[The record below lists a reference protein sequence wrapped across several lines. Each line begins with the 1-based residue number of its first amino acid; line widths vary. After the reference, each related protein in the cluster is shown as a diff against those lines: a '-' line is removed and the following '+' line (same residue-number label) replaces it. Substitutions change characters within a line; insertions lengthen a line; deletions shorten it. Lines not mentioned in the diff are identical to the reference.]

1 MRKKHLVTAAL
12 PYANGPLHIGH
23 IAGCYLPAD
32 IYVRFLKRKGE
43 DVKFICGSDEH
54 GVAITM
60 RARKE
65 GVQPQNIVDRYH
77 EMMKN
82 AFQEFGIQFDIYSR
96 TSNPIHHQTAQD
108 FFNTLHNKGV
118 FEDRVSAQYFDTEA
132 QQFLADRYIMGT
144 CPTCSN
150 PDAYGDQC
158 EKCGRT
164 LSPSELLN
172 PRSTLSGSKPILK
185 DTRNWF
191 LPLDKMA
198 DDIRAFLNTRQNWK
212 PNVLGQC
219 KSWLDSGDGLQPR
232 SMTRDMD
239 WGVKVPLDQAAGK
252 VLYVWFDAPIG
263 YISATKE
270 LLPNTWEEYWKGP
283 SSRLVH
289 FIGKDNI
296 VFHCI
301 IFPAMLMAHGG
312 YQLPEA
318 VPANEFLNLE
328 GQKISTSRNWAVWL
342 HEYLTDFPDKQDV
355 LRYALCATAPETKDN
370 DFTWNDFQSRNNN
383 ELLAILGNFLN
394 RVFVLLEKNHS
405 GLVPP
410 ISDAQAVDKI
420 AIEEIL
426 KTCLK
431 IEHSIENYK
440 FREALQEFMQM
451 ARIGNK
457 YLADLEPWKV
467 QKINPERSSV
477 ILGVA
482 ARMAALIGQVAEPF
496 LPFTSSKINSAFN
509 LTLMPWNDIINLD
522 FFNWINYQPITN
534 PGLLFEKIE
543 DETIAIQREK
553 LEKNTPVTNAT
564 SVIKNIPA
572 FKPNVNFDDFSK
584 LDIRMGKII
593 DAKPVEKTD
602 KLMHLQVSLGLET
615 RSIVSGIAQFFKAEE
630 LIGKQAIVLA
640 NLEAKKIKGIWS
652 QGMLLFVEDEDGRLV
667 NPANQFAVPD
677 GSVLS

>member
-77 EMMKN
+77 EMMKK

-108 FFNTLHNKGV
+108 FFSTLHNKGV

-383 ELLAILGNFLN
+383 ELLSILGNFLN

-426 KTCLK
+426 KTCSK

-440 FREALQEFMQM
+440 FRDALQEFMQM

-509 LTLMPWNDIINLD
+509 LTLMPWNDIVNLD

>member
-77 EMMKN
+77 EMMKK

-108 FFNTLHNKGV
+108 FFSTLHNKGV

-239 WGVKVPLDQAAGK
+239 WGLKYLLIKRQVRYCMFGLMPQLATFLPPKNFFPIHGK
-252 VLYVWFDAPIG
+252 
-263 YISATKE
+263 S
-270 LLPNTWEEYWKGP
+270 
-283 SSRLVH
+283 
-289 FIGKDNI
+289 IGKALPA
-296 VFHCI
+296 VWCI
-301 IFPAMLMAHGG
+301 LLAKTILCFIASFFRLCLWLMA
-312 YQLPEA
+312 
-318 VPANEFLNLE
+318 
-328 GQKISTSRNWAVWL
+328 
-342 HEYLTDFPDKQDV
+342 
-355 LRYALCATAPETKDN
+355 
-370 DFTWNDFQSRNNN
+370 
-383 ELLAILGNFLN
+383 
-394 RVFVLLEKNHS
+394 
-405 GLVPP
+405 
-410 ISDAQAVDKI
+410 
-420 AIEEIL
+420 
-426 KTCLK
+426 
-431 IEHSIENYK
+431 
-440 FREALQEFMQM
+440 
-451 ARIGNK
+451 
-457 YLADLEPWKV
+457 
-467 QKINPERSSV
+467 
-477 ILGVA
+477 
-482 ARMAALIGQVAEPF
+482 
-496 LPFTSSKINSAFN
+496 
-509 LTLMPWNDIINLD
+509 
-522 FFNWINYQPITN
+522 
-534 PGLLFEKIE
+534 
-543 DETIAIQREK
+543 
-553 LEKNTPVTNAT
+553 VTN
-564 SVIKNIPA
+564 SQRPY
-572 FKPNVNFDDFSK
+572 P
-584 LDIRMGKII
+584 
-593 DAKPVEKTD
+593 
-602 KLMHLQVSLGLET
+602 LMNS
-615 RSIVSGIAQFFKAEE
+615 
-630 LIGKQAIVLA
+630 
-640 NLEAKKIKGIWS
+640 
-652 QGMLLFVEDEDGRLV
+652 
-667 NPANQFAVPD
+667 
-677 GSVLS
+677 

>member
-77 EMMKN
+77 EMMKK

-108 FFNTLHNKGV
+108 FFSTLHNNGV

-543 DETIAIQREK
+543 DEAIAIQREK
-553 LEKNTPVTNAT
+553 LEKSTPVTNAT